1 MSTLS
6 RARVPNAQAAPA
18 VTLTATLA
26 LLSFLMPLA
35 TDMYLPAFP
44 RMIEELGTTASGVQS
59 TLTAF
64 LIGSGAGQLVLGPLS
79 DRFGR
84 RGPILV
90 GAAVCTVATAL
101 CAVAPSLPVLV
112 VVRFVAG
119 FSGAAGLVVG
129 RAVVADLASGVVAA
143 RLFGVLMALGGIAP
157 VLAPLAGGV
166 VVGGAGGWRGV
177 FWVLAAVSAVMFLAA
192 LTFLPESLPAERR
205 RAGDPAATARAAR
218 SVLTD
223 RVYLGYT
230 FAFTFGCGAVY
241 CYIAGSPF
249 LLQNVLGFGVGGA
262 SLAFSA
268 GALAAAVSSAVGARL
283 VGRHTPERL
292 LRIGLTVLL
301 VATFA
306 ALALALAGRLD
317 RVPALSLI
325 FLGFLGL
332 GQVFG
337 TATALAVG
345 RVPHAAGTGSAVL
358 GALQSA
364 FGAAVAPLVGLGGE
378 HTAVPMFV
386 GMAGCALA
394 AVLSLLLTRESA
406 PAANPN

>member
-1 MSTLS
+1 MSTLPG
-6 RARVPNAQAAPA
+6 ARVPNAQAVPA

-44 RMIEELGTTASGVQS
+44 RMIGELGTTASGVQS

-79 DRFGR
+79 DRLGR
-84 RGPILV
+84 RRPILV

-101 CAVAPSLPVLV
+101 CAVAPGLPVLV
-112 VVRFVAG
+112 VLRFVAG

-157 VLAPLAGGV
+157 VVAPLAGGA

-192 LTFLPESLPAERR
+192 LVFLPESLPVARR
-205 RAGDPAATARAAR
+205 RSGDPAATVRAAGA
-218 SVLTD
+218 VLTD
-223 RVYLGYT
+223 RVYLGYA
-230 FAFTFGCGAVY
+230 FAFTFGCGAVF
-241 CYIAGSPF
+241 CYLAGSPF

-283 VGRHTPERL
+283 VGRHTPDRL
-292 LRIGLTVLL
+292 LRIGLAVLL
-301 VATFA
+301 VATCA
-306 ALALALAGRLD
+306 ALVLASAGRLD
-317 RVPALSLI
+317 RVPALSLVV
-325 FLGFLGL
+325 LAFLGL

-345 RVPHAAGTGSAVL
+345 RVPYAAGTGSAVL

-378 HTAVPMFV
+378 DTAVPMFV
-386 GMAGCALA
+386 GMAGCSLL
-394 AVLSLLLTRESA
+394 AVLSLLLTRGGGPVPEH
-406 PAANPN
+406 